1 MNPTVELDIDA
12 RGVATVSL
20 NRPDVNNAYD
30 ATLLEG
36 LRDGVAA
43 LRANANVRVV
53 VVRGHGR
60 HFQAGADL
68 DWLRKVAAQ
77 DAAANLAAS
86 RLTLAAVH
94 DLCCLPLPTVALIHG
109 ACMGGGTGIAAAC
122 DIVIASSDARF
133 AISEARW
140 GLAAT
145 IIFPHLVAAI
155 GTRQARR
162 YAQSCEVFDVTTAH
176 AIGLVHA
183 VCEPGELDAAAAS
196 IIDHLL
202 RAAPGA
208 LAETKL
214 GVLEAGG
221 LLLDDAALE
230 ALAAAHAARR
240 QHAEAAEG
248 IASFAERRD
257 AAWYPGSA
265 GSKS

>member
-1 MNPTVELDIDA
+1 MNPSVELTLGP
-12 RGVATVSL
+12 RGIATVTL
-20 NRPDVNNAYD
+20 NRPAVNNAYD
-30 ATLLEG
+30 ENLLRG
-36 LRDGVAA
+36 LRDGVAE
-43 LRANANVRVV
+43 LRENIAVRVV
-53 VVRGHGR
+53 LVRGAGR

-68 DWLRKVAAQ
+68 DWLRTVAAQ

-94 DLCCLPLPTVALIHG
+94 DLCCLPQPTIALVHG
-109 ACMGGGTGIAAAC
+109 ACMGGGTGIVAAC
-122 DIVIASSDARF
+122 DIVVASRDARF

-155 GTRQARR
+155 GTRHARR
-162 YAQSCEVFDVTTAH
+162 YAQTCEVFDADTAKH
-176 AIGLVHA
+176 IGLVHE
-183 VCEPGELDAAAAS
+183 VCDPGALDAAAAPL
-196 IIDHLL
+196 IEHLL

-208 LAETKL
+208 LAETKQ

-221 LLLDDAALE
+221 LQLDESALDR
-230 ALAAAHAARR
+230 LAAAHAARR

-257 AAWYPGSA
+257 ATWYPGVAEAPS
-265 GSKS
+265 